1 MQPSAHAHAP
11 GVPKLAEHFA
21 SLEVQN
27 HAARLGMWLFLSTEI
42 LLFAGLFICYGIYRF
57 AFPDAFAA
65 CSRALDLSLG
75 TANTVILIT
84 SSLTAAL
91 AVHYAK
97 EGKNNLVALMFV
109 LTIAMAGA
117 FLVIKGFEYSHKFH
131 EGALPGGHYTF
142 NKFVFP
148 DGTKGVD
155 LPGAPLYFSVYFLAT
170 GLHAFH
176 VIVGMSVLVWLTV
189 KAIRE
194 KNFGPRNYTAVEL
207 GSMYW
212 HLVDLIW
219 IFLFPLLYL
228 I

>member
-1 MQPSAHAHAP
+1 MQPSAHTAGAAP
-11 GVPKLAEHFA
+11 GVPRLAAHFA

-42 LLFAGLFICYGIYRF
+42 LLFAGLFVCYGVYRYL
-57 AFPDAFAA
+57 FPETFAA
-65 CSRALDLSLG
+65 ASRHLDLTMG
-75 TANTVILIT
+75 TVNTVVLIT

-91 AVHYAK
+91 AVHYAR
-97 EGKNNLVALMFV
+97 EGKNNLVAWMFV

-117 FLVIKGFEYSHKFH
+117 FLVIKGFEYTHKFH
-131 EGALPGGHYTF
+131 EGALPGRYYRMEA
-142 NKFVFP
+142 VQ
-148 DGTKGVD
+148 
-155 LPGAPLYFSVYFLAT
+155 LPGVPLYFTIYFLAT

-194 KNFGPRNYTAVEL
+194 KNFGPNNYTAVEL

>member
-1 MQPSAHAHAP
+1 MQSSAHTATGP
-11 GVPKLAEHFA
+11 VPRLAGHFA

-42 LLFAGLFICYGIYRF
+42 LLFAGLFVCYAIYRF
-57 AFPDAFAA
+57 VFPEAFAEA
-65 CSRALDLSLG
+65 SRSLDLTLG
-75 TANTVILIT
+75 TVNTVVLIT

-109 LTIAMAGA
+109 LTLAMAAA
-117 FLVIKGFEYSHKFH
+117 FLVIKGFEYSHKIH
-131 EGALPGGHYTF
+131 DGALPGKYYHYD
-142 NKFVFP
+142 KIQIP
-148 DGTKGVD
+148 GVTIF
-155 LPGAPLYFSVYFLAT
+155 YTVYFMAT

-176 VIVGMSVLVWLTV
+176 VTIGMAVLLWLTV
-189 KAIRE
+189 KAMRQ
-194 KNFGPRNYTAVEL
+194 KNFGPNNYTAVEL

-212 HLVDLIW
+212 HLVDLVW
-219 IFLFPLLYL
+219 IFLFPMLYL

>member
-1 MQPSAHAHAP
+1 MQPSAHTAGTAAP
-11 GVPKLAEHFA
+11 VPRLAAHFA

-42 LLFAGLFICYGIYRF
+42 LLFAGVFVLYAVNRYLF
-57 AFPDAFAA
+57 PEAFAA
-65 CSRALDLSLG
+65 ASRSLDLTLG
-75 TANTVILIT
+75 TVNTVVLIT

-97 EGKNNLVALMFV
+97 EGKNKLVAIMFA
-109 LTIAMAGA
+109 LTLAMAAG
-117 FLVIKGFEYSHKFH
+117 FLVIKGFEYEHKFH
-131 EGALPGGHYTF
+131 IGALPGHHYHYA
-142 NKFVFP
+142 
-148 DGTKGVD
+148 DIQQA
-155 LPGAPLYFSVYFLAT
+155 GAPNYFAVYFLAT

-176 VIVGMSVLVWLTV
+176 VTVGMGVLLWLM
-189 KAIRE
+189 IRTLRQQ
-194 KNFGPRNYTAVEL
+194 NLGPNNYTAIEL

-212 HLVDLIW
+212 HLVDLVW